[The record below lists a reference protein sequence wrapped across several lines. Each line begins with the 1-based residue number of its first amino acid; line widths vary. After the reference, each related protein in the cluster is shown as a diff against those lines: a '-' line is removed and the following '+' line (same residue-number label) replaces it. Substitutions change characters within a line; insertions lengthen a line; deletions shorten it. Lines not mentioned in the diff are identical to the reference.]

1 MRIRSGWRG
10 ALTLKQLKRRGD
22 QRMAEAQQAIA
33 AARQIAN
40 ATEKLLARVKQEDLG
55 AVGEQ

>member
-1 MRIRSGWRG
+1 MRIRSDRRA

-22 QRMAEAQQAIA
+22 QRMAEAQQTIA
-33 AARQIAN
+33 VARQIAD

>member
-1 MRIRSGWRG
+1 MRIRSDRRG
-10 ALTLKQLKRRGD
+10 PLTLKQLKRRGD

-33 AARQIAN
+33 VARQIAN
-40 ATEKLLARVKQEDLG
+40 ATEKLLARVKQEELG

>member
-1 MRIRSGWRG
+1 MGVRSDRRG
-10 ALTLKQLKRRGD
+10 PLTLKQLKRRGD
-22 QRMAEAQQAIA
+22 QRMAEAQQAVA
-33 AARQIAN
+33 AARQIAD